1 METDEM
7 NGKNH
12 RKLVHLVESSVLT
25 NEKYTVQLK
34 TFFFE
39 VGKKGVNITT

>member
-1 METDEM
+1 METDDM

-12 RKLVHLVESSVLT
+12 WKLIHSVESSVLT
-25 NEKYTVQLK
+25 NEKNTVQLK